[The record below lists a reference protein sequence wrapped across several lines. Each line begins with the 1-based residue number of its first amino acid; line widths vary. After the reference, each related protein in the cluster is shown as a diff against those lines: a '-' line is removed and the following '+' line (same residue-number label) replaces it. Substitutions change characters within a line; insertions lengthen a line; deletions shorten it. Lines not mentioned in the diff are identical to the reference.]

1 MTPTARRKSTSSLVL
16 LCAMSAGLLV
26 QGQAVPGP
34 TPQGGATAGA
44 APGPAG
50 RGGGRGF
57 SFGPPSGAQMFQA
70 NCASCHTAEGLDVGG
85 RVAPAAATLAAL
97 PPERIYQAIT
107 SGTMAVHAAALPDKQ
122 KRDLTEFVAK
132 RPFIDVEGTGV
143 ARMANRCAANPPL
156 GDLAGSPAWNGW
168 GGTGNARFQPAAA
181 AGLTAAQVPRLRLKW
196 AFGLPGGGI
205 STSQPTVALGR
216 VFVASDNRVVYSMDA
231 RTGCA
236 YWAFHADSIGRFAP
250 MVGPI
255 TGHGGTRY
263 AVYFVTNP
271 GHAYAVDAQNGRLLW
286 RAEIFSGL
294 QNVSAS
300 STLHDGRLYVPLA
313 GTETLIGGVATYEC
327 CRSRG
332 GVAALDA
339 NTGRLLWKVD
349 SIPEPVR
356 RLGETPSGRPLW
368 GPSGASVWNA
378 PTVDPKRRRVY
389 VGTGNS
395 YGPQAADTSDSILA
409 LDMDTGRIVWSH
421 QEFKGD
427 SFMVGCGPK
436 NPPGGNCPETLGP
449 DWDFGG
455 SSVILQTLANGRDV
469 LVAAGKGGV
478 AIALD
483 PDDRGKVL
491 WRTTLYEGQPPSAL
505 GLVLFGGTSD
515 GTRAYYPLQ
524 QPGGGLVAVRLET
537 GAIDWKAKLDADRR
551 GQAGA
556 ATAIPGAV
564 FTGGWDGIL
573 RAVDDRGT
581 LIWIF
586 DTNTEF
592 KTVNG
597 VQARGGSLGAPG
609 ATVVDGMVYVASGYI
624 GVQQGTPGNVILAF
638 GVE

>member
-1 MTPTARRKSTSSLVL
+1 MTPRVVCAAALAMLGLAASTPL
-16 LCAMSAGLLV
+16 A
-26 QGQAVPGP
+26 QGPPQGPGP
-34 TPQGGATAGA
+34 G
-44 APGPAG
+44 G

-57 SFGPPSGAQMFQA
+57 TFGPPSGAQMFQA

-85 RVAPAAATLAAL
+85 RVAPSVTALAAL

-107 SGTMAVHAAALPDKQ
+107 TGPMAVHAAALPDKQ
-122 KRDLTEFVAK
+122 KRDLTEFVAR
-132 RPFIDVEGTGV
+132 RPFIDVEGTGI
-143 ARMANRCAANPPL
+143 ARMTNRCTSNPALP
-156 GDLAGSPAWNGW
+156 DLATTRAWNGW
-168 GGTGNARFQPAAA
+168 GGATNARFQPAAA
-181 AGLTAAQVPRLRLKW
+181 AGLTAQSVPRLRLKW

-205 STSQPTVALGR
+205 SSSQPTVALGR
-216 VFVASDNRVVYSMDA
+216 VFVASDNRVVYSIDA

-255 TGHGGTRY
+255 SGYAGTRY
-263 AVYFVTNP
+263 AVYFVTGP
-271 GHAYAVDAQNGRLLW
+271 GHAYAVDAQDGKILW
-286 RAEIFSGL
+286 RSEVWRPEVNGL
-294 QNVSAS
+294 HNVSNS
-300 STLHDGRLYVPLA
+300 STLHDGRIYIPLA
-313 GTETLIGGVATYEC
+313 GTETLIGAAPNYEC

-332 GVAALDA
+332 GVAAIDA
-339 NTGRLLWKVD
+339 NTGRLLWMVD

-356 RLGETPSGRPLW
+356 RLGETSTGRPLW

-378 PTVDPKRRRVY
+378 PTIDAKRRRIY

-395 YGPQAADTSDSILA
+395 YGPVAADTSDSILA
-409 LDMDTGRIVWSH
+409 LDMDTGQIVWTH

-436 NPPGGNCPETLGP
+436 NPPGGSCPETLGP

-455 SSVILQTLANGRDV
+455 SSVILQTLPNGRDI

-483 PDDRGKVL
+483 PDERGKVL

-524 QPGGGLVAVRLET
+524 QPGGGLTAVRLDT

-556 ATAIPGAV
+556 ASSIPGVV
-564 FTGGWDGIL
+564 FTGGWDGVL
-573 RAVDDRGT
+573 RAVDGSGKI
-581 LIWIF
+581 IWLF
-586 DTNTEF
+586 DTNAEF
-592 KTVNG
+592 KTING
-597 VQARGGSLGAPG
+597 VQARGGSFGPPG
-609 ATVVDGMVYVASGYI
+609 ATIVDGMVYVASGYI
-624 GVQQGTPGNVILAF
+624 GVQQGTAGNIILAF
-638 GVE
+638 AVE